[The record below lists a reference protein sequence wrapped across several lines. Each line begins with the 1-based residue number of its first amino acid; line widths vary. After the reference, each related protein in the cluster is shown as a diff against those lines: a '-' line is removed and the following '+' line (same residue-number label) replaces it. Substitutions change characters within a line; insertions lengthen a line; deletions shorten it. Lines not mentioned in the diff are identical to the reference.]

1 MKYRTNIA
9 WNSDFLFTYFSLIL
23 GVKWNISRLCLS
35 AFVFHWT
42 YFHWIA
48 VCSGKSTCSASL
60 ELGLNEVSHLV
71 SPFRS
76 ELLCFFENSF
86 FFFQI
91 LFFTTLKKKR
101 KKVPAGACD
110 LAEIYQI
117 NVSYALL
124 SLEVNQEVTLI
135 HLTTRWIF
143 KERPIKWFFCNVC
156 LKSLSMG
163 CSVLYGTFK
172 STCLTRYKEVM

>member
-1 MKYRTNIA
+1 M
-9 WNSDFLFTYFSLIL
+9 LISICFPL
-23 GVKWNISRLCLS
+23 NCS
-35 AFVFHWT
+35 VFWEENMQR
-42 YFHWIA
+42 
-48 VCSGKSTCSASL
+48 ASL
-60 ELGLNEVSHLV
+60 ELGLNEVSYLV

-91 LFFTTLKKKR
+91 LFFTTLKKKKPQ
-101 KKVPAGACD
+101 KKQVPAGACN

-124 SLEVNQEVTLI
+124 SLEVNQEVALI

-143 KERPIKWFFCNVC
+143 IERPFKRFFCNVS
-156 LKSLSMG
+156 LKILSMG
-163 CSVLYGTFK
+163 CSWLWHIQIN
-172 STCLTRYKEVM
+172 LIDQI